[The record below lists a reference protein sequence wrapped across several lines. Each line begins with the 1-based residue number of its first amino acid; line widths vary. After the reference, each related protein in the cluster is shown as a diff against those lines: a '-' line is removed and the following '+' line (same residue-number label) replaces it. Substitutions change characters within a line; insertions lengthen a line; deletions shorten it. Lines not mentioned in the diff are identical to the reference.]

1 MMSEELNYEELL
13 QEFDEYVQDYINDN
27 GYNSTHAK
35 IAARDDFEYEMK
47 DNDLVRAVIIM
58 RFGELLLEEP
68 YLLQVAPNNIHKQFN
83 SINYEVLKSHLP
95 YQQYQDLIS
104 RTQIVLEKIKKHPI
118 TPNNIARW
126 FYHQLIEVIKNYYN
140 NLSKNELNDNEIAKD
155 ILLKFHM
162 AKFTAGEKINLY
174 TTLAECLLQDNL
186 TKTEKLQEA
195 KAILQEFNPEWL
207 GDSYT
212 EEEKQHLFKRMNNL
226 LERLDEIK
234 I

>member
-1 MMSEELNYEELL
+1 MSEELNYEELL

-35 IAARDDFEYEMK
+35 IAARDDFEYNMRN
-47 DNDLVRAVIIM
+47 NDLVRVVITM
-58 RFGELLLEEP
+58 RFGERLLEEP
-68 YLLQVAPNNIHKQFN
+68 YILQTSQTFILNQLNNVD
-83 SINYEVLKSHLP
+83 YEVLTTFLP
-95 YQQYQDLIS
+95 SQQYKDLIN
-104 RTQIVLEKIKKHPI
+104 RIQKLTGKIKKHPI
-118 TPNNIARW
+118 TFNNTARW
-126 FYHQLIEVIKNYYN
+126 FYYQLIEAIKQYYSM
-140 NLSKNELNDNEIAKD
+140 LPKNELNDNEIAKD
-155 ILLKFHM
+155 ILFKFHM